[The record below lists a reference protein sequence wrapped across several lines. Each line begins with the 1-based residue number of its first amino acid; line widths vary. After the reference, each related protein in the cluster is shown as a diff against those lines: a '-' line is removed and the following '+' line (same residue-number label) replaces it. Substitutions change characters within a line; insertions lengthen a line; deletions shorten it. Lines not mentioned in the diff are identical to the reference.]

1 MNCPH
6 CGCEIEDEGG
16 EMGSDESTPFPAD
29 MAQGGAST
37 GSPLAAQPQERNA
50 EQEQLMAM
58 LTQALGGGR

>member
-1 MNCPH
+1 MVCPH
-6 CGCEIEDEGG
+6 CGCETDEGMG
-16 EMGSDESTPFPAD
+16 EDESTPFPAD
-29 MAQGGAST
+29 MEQGGAST